1 MGDGPSRVAQVA
13 PRGCI
18 SHESCLPSLCR
29 IPHASP
35 PSAVDIMGDIHTSIL
50 PPPSAVDIMGDIRTS
65 ILDEVDFRKEA
76 QHLQAF
82 SNFLDS
88 SNLRGVATCPYVYK
102 QFSSKRCGR
111 EAGGPGGWRRVTEGE
126 GLWDT

>member
-1 MGDGPSRVAQVA
+1 
-13 PRGCI
+13 
-18 SHESCLPSLCR
+18 
-29 IPHASP
+29 
-35 PSAVDIMGDIHTSIL
+35 
-50 PPPSAVDIMGDIRTS
+50 MGDIRTS